1 LKKKSFRKLSLRR
14 ETLTTLDL
22 GRAAGGTIQPSGTE
36 TDLCTVVTGPN
47 TCCCLPPASDD
58 GCVGVIP

>member
-1 LKKKSFRKLSLRR
+1 MKKNLRKLSLRR

-22 GRAAGGTIQPSGTE
+22 GRTAGGTVRPFETA
-36 TDLCTVVTGPN
+36 TDLCTVVTGPG

-58 GCVGVIP
+58 GCVAIVP